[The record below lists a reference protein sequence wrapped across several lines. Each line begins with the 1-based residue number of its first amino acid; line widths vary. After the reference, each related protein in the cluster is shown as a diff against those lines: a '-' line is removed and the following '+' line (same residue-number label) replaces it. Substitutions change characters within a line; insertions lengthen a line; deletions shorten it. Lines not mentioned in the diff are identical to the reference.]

1 VHAVVT
7 IACAMAVVALALRH
21 LPRREG
27 ALAVASGL
35 AAFFGIGYLWLF
47 ALWII
52 VPRLEPLFAA
62 LPGIYPKAILAM
74 LLYYTPPMLAALA
87 TVRLVARAARRDRMT
102 E

>member
-7 IACAMAVVALALRH
+7 IACAMAVVTLALRR

-27 ALAVASGL
+27 AVAALSGL
-35 AAFFGIGYLWLF
+35 GAFFGAGYLWLF
-47 ALWII
+47 VLWIT

-62 LPGIYPKAILAM
+62 LPGIYPRATLAM
-74 LLYYTPPMLAALA
+74 LLYYAPPMLAALG

-102 E
+102 G